1 MEEKTVPVREGEA
14 LDGEKLIRFLREH
27 IAGVADAPVEV
38 RQYPTGASNLT
49 YLIRIGEWEAV
60 LRRPPLGPLPPKA
73 HDMEREATI
82 LQKIHPVF
90 PLAPKPY
97 AICRD
102 TSVLGAVFYV
112 MERRQ
117 GVVIDGTFP
126 PGVHPTPDLCR
137 RISEAAVDT
146 LVKLH
151 DIDWR
156 EAGLASIGRPA
167 GFLERQVNGWIA
179 RYDKAKTDDDPEAE
193 PLIRWLSDNVPES
206 SELTVIHNDYKLNN
220 MLWNPK
226 DVAEPVAV
234 LDWEMTT
241 IGDPLFDL
249 AAALSYWARPEDP
262 EELIHVLPNVTTYSG
277 FFSRV
282 LLWGTGTSP
291 APSCRCFGGG
301 GKTVDWRV
309 NRSRSPAGEPR
320 RPPGIVPRF
329 TPSSTVIWKRSG
341 DGPSH
346 RLQQWVSL
354 GHDVNRPSLTIFRI
368 DEKIE

>member
-27 IAGVADAPVEV
+27 IDELADAPVEV

-277 FFSRV
+277 FFSREEY
-282 LLWGTGTSP
+282 LERYAQKSGRDLSLMHFYMTF
-291 APSCRCFGGG
+291 AYF
-301 GKTVDWRV
+301 KL
-309 NRSRSPAGEPR
+309 A
-320 RPPGIVPRF
+320 
-329 TPSSTVIWKRSG
+329 VI
-341 DGPSH
+341 
-346 RLQQWVSL
+346 LQQIYARWRR
-354 GHDVNRPSLTIFRI
+354 GQTK
-368 DEKIE
+368 DERFSSFGERVRHLLRHADALAGAGKL